1 MKELL
6 RTNNIVYLSFAQA
19 VLKDAGIKTLVF
31 DGHMSIVEGSIGVL
45 PRRLMVAN
53 DDETAARRL
62 LVELDPSEIDSS
74 Q

>member
-6 RTNNIVYLSFAQA
+6 RTNNVVYLSYAQA
-19 VLKDAGIKTLVF
+19 VLKDAGIETLVF

-53 DDETAARRL
+53 DDEAAARRL
-62 LVELDPSEIDSS
+62 LTEVDPSEIDGS